1 MGVNVRT
8 EDLTYIDLTGYDSF
22 SGVND
27 DPNGL
32 GALDKFEETLVGKA
46 QIAAIQEGAAQ
57 QALGQGVEN
66 YELSNSQVRRILFSE
81 QASQSYGGGHDVT
94 NEQML
99 DDHGP
104 AWYEKLGGALTGL
117 FASADEAVSDVVH
130 SGVDATVDG
139 VTNNDGMAGQA
150 ADALSNRQ
158 AQLDAEIEQQVNGT
172 APSTPGM

>member
-1 MGVNVRT
+1 MGVNIRT

-27 DPNGL
+27 DPNGP
-32 GALDKFEETLVGKA
+32 GALDRFEETLVGKA

-99 DDHGP
+99 EDNGES
-104 AWYEKLGGALTGL
+104 WYSKLGGALTGL
-117 FASADEAVSDVVH
+117 FASADETLSDAVH
-130 SGVDATVDG
+130 GGVDMAVDG
-139 VTNNDGMAGQA
+139 VLNNGMTGKV
-150 ADALSNRQ
+150 ADDLQDRHDQ
-158 AQLDAEIEQQVNGT
+158 MDAQLKDMT
-172 APSTPGM
+172 M